1 MKSPRPHAR
10 SLAIAL
16 LSTAI
21 AVPATLI
28 ASPAAAARIDVYA
41 RAQVRNAEAFAAI
54 APGMTERQVLE
65 RLGEPD
71 HRLRFGISR
80 ATSWDY
86 SFRDAWG
93 YDAEFSVTFGEDGV
107 VRSTFTGRHDA

>member
-1 MKSPRPHAR
+1 MTSRSHAR
-10 SLAIAL
+10 ALAIAL

-41 RAQVRNAEAFAAI
+41 HAQARNADAFGAI
-54 APGMTERQVLE
+54 GPGMSASQVLE
-65 RLGEPD
+65 RLGAPD
-71 HRLRFGISR
+71 RKVRFELSR
-80 ATSWDY
+80 TTSWDY
-86 SFRDAWG
+86 AFRDAWG
-93 YDAEFSVTFGEDGV
+93 YDAEFSVTFGDDGV